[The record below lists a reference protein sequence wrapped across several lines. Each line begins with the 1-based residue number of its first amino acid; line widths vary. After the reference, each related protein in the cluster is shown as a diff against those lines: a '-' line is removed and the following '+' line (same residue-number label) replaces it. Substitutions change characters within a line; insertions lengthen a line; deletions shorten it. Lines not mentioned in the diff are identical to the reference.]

1 MSGANELAE
10 EIVLYLSRLN
20 VKQQKAVLAVVKSYA
35 LEPSA
40 KNDKSFLVE
49 MENRLAELESGKV
62 KALTL
67 EELESGVKQSFKNR
81 RRKRQ

>member
-67 EELESGVKQSFKNR
+67 EELESGVKQSFKTR